1 LRSKPPAR
9 RRRDAGFTLLETLV
23 AVAVLAMVLGGV
35 MGTLGWS
42 MRTQTLRLERAWLAE
57 LNRSVLEAYLRQP
70 DPAART
76 GSAPPDWRWRISDV
90 PVTQDNGTT
99 GLREVTVDGWS
110 ERRPDLVV
118 SLSTLR

>member
-1 LRSKPPAR
+1 MRSEPGAR
-9 RRRDAGFTLLETLV
+9 RRGTAGFTLLETLV

-35 MGTLGWS
+35 MVTLAWS

-57 LNRSVLEAYLRQP
+57 LNRSILDAYLRQP

-90 PVTQDNGTT
+90 PVTQDDGTS
-99 GLREVTVDGWS
+99 GLRDVTVESWS
-110 ERRPDLVV
+110 ERRPELVV

>member
-1 LRSKPPAR
+1 M
-9 RRRDAGFTLLETLV
+9 LETLV
-23 AVAVLAMVLGGV
+23 ATAVLAMVLGGV

-70 DPAART
+70 EAAGRT

-90 PVTQDNGTT
+90 PTTQDDGTT
-99 GLREVTVDGWS
+99 GLRDVTVEGWS

-118 SLSTLR
+118 LLSTLR

>member
-76 GSAPPDWRWRISDV
+76 GSAPGDWRWRISDA